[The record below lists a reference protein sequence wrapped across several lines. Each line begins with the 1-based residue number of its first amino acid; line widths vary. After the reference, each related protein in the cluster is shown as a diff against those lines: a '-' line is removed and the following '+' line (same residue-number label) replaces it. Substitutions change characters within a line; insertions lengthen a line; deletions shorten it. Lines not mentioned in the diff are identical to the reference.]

1 MLRWLGLS
9 AAVLVVVS
17 CFAHGKVLR
26 TASEMSPHYDFV
38 VVGGESTRYSAW
50 LSCSRCCDALG
61 GTAGNVIANRLT
73 EDPKIR
79 VLVIESG
86 GS

>member
-38 VVGGESTRYSAW
+38 VVGGESTRYSA
-50 LSCSRCCDALG
+50 
-61 GTAGNVIANRLT
+61 
-73 EDPKIR
+73 
-79 VLVIESG
+79 
-86 GS
+86 